1 MRGVE
6 EVFIIEVFGETKNK
20 RSLTMSLYSVI
31 MSYVIH
37 FLFNH
42 QGLATHV
49 LMQADMS
56 HVGMTQQ

>member
-1 MRGVE
+1 M
-6 EVFIIEVFGETKNK
+6 FIIEVFGETKNK